1 MAPMD
6 TRPTLIT
13 GGLTFTKYGY
23 FVRRLSAKDP
33 DLRRVS
39 NAQEW
44 LRLEALLDGL
54 KAGEF
59 NTSTELLELARST
72 RDWTLKSIAIKTL
85 GHCATAAVYKEM
97 RTEIEG
103 FVPGAFGKYHETD
116 VELTVRYCVAF
127 SAWGRADV
135 IPVILD
141 RYLRLKQHGAAEIS
155 ILPILMGLLMHEEL
169 GTMVSSE
176 PPEDRLDEYL
186 TVVLHEYEALI
197 NRIGSKSLIVYGG
210 KVRSIRHIAASM
222 VDPVPRFLNNQFRQ
236 LREMFEPAT
245 GIDCSAMFV
254 DGQGAQPQ
262 AGALIGRAF
271 LESPQ
276 ASDFAPGQR
285 YFFGHPVL
293 E

>member
-1 MAPMD
+1 MD

-23 FVRRLSAKDP
+23 FVRRLSSQDP

-44 LRLEALLDGL
+44 LRLEELLDAL

-59 NTSTELLELARST
+59 HTSTEVLELARST
-72 RDWTLKSIAIKTL
+72 RDWILKSIAIKIL
-85 GHCATAAVYKEM
+85 GHCATVSVYKEM

-103 FVPGAFGKYHETD
+103 LVPGASGKYHDTD

-141 RYLRLKQHGAAEIS
+141 RYLRLRQHGAAEIS
-155 ILPILMGLLMHEEL
+155 HLPISMGLLMHEDL

-176 PPEDRLDEYL
+176 PPEDMLDEYL
-186 TVVLHEYEALI
+186 TVVLHEYETLI
-197 NRIGSKSLIVYGG
+197 DRLGSESLIVYGG
-210 KVRSIRHIAASM
+210 KVRSIRQLAASLI
-222 VDPVPRFLNNQFRQ
+222 DPAPRFMNNTFRG

-262 AGALIGRAF
+262 AGALLGQAF
-271 LESPQ
+271 LESPR